1 MTMNR
6 YLFAAVA
13 LAVLGGCA
21 SSRTVHGPAGKSAHA
36 IRCGNAFI
44 EACYEKA
51 AQLCPHG
58 YDIVDRPMPAVGMPT
73 QMLVACKAP

>member
-1 MTMNR
+1 MNR

-13 LAVLGGCA
+13 LAVLSGCA
-21 SSRTVHGPAGKSAHA
+21 SSRAVHGPAGKTAHS
-36 IRCGNAFI
+36 IRCGSAVI

-51 AQLCPHG
+51 AQLCPTG

-73 QMLVACKAP
+73 QMLVTCKAP